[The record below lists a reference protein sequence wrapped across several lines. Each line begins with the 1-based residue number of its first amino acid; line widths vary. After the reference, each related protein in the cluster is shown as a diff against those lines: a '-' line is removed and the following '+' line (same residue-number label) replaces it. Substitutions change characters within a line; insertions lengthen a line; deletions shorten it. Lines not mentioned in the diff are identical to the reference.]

1 MGVRPNHADCAHFY
15 QLREVAADALGATTS
30 RVRAQQVCLE
40 LLQRCDTHDP
50 NGTHG
55 RLLAVQC
62 ILNQTTR
69 YQSGSP
75 VLSQESVVS
84 LLDALLL
91 QSLAPGQSKA
101 AQIVCVEIAI
111 LLRAIIPPAKL
122 EGQYRNCLAVVIRHQ
137 REAEKYVM
145 EGQLKA
151 VSAKLVLLLD
161 DKHLAEMMRHPSKA
175 VRREAIDHVSA
186 VLDKAPFTEQYAS
199 ILHVLVDE
207 AEQMTTRVKAAQLLD
222 QMACPLQGDELLS
235 GCNRI
240 AKIAL
245 GRGNIIFRDHCLPCL
260 SRMLAS
266 VSDGSSL
273 MKHLSRLTWSP
284 LSQLLEQT
292 SMAGKEDIDVL
303 EPLLQAIA
311 KAANA
316 VEVRQLLVSH
326 WQTFSPHTLFA
337 PVCRVPSGGR
347 PLCKSP
353 PAPLTSRFAELGGGG
368 PASPSLSCSLD
379 LT

>member
-1 MGVRPNHADCAHFY
+1 MA
-15 QLREVAADALGATTS
+15 ATTS

-40 LLQRCDTHDP
+40 LLGRCDTHDP

-69 YQSGSP
+69 HQSGLP
-75 VLSQESVVS
+75 VLSKESVAS

-101 AQIVCVEIAI
+101 AQVVCVEIAI
-111 LLRAIIPPAKL
+111 LLRAISPSATI
-122 EGQYRNCLAVVIRHQ
+122 EGQYRNCLAVVLRHQ
-137 REAEKYVM
+137 TDAEKLAM

-161 DKHLAEMMRHPSKA
+161 DKHLAEMIRHPSKA
-175 VRREAIDHVSA
+175 VRREAIDHMSA

-207 AEQMTTRVKAAQLLD
+207 AEQMTTRIKAAQLLD
-222 QMACPLQGDELLS
+222 QMACPLKSDELLS
-235 GCNRI
+235 GCKWI

-245 GRGNIIFRDHCLPCL
+245 GRGNITFRDHCLPCL

-273 MKHLSRLTWSP
+273 LRHLSRLTCSP

-292 SMAGKEDIDVL
+292 SMAGTGYNDML
-303 EPLLQAIA
+303 EPLLHAIA
-311 KAANA
+311 KAGNA
-316 VEVRQLLVSH
+316 VEVRQLLVSLWH
-326 WQTFSPHTLFA
+326 IFSPHPLFA
-337 PVCRVPSGGR
+337 PVCRVPSGSR

-353 PAPLTSRFAELGGGG
+353 PAPLASRFAELVGGGA
-368 PASPSLSCSLD
+368 ASPSLSCSLD
-379 LT
+379 LA